1 MHFLFFIKVIL
12 KIGMAALPNV
22 SQNVGSS
29 VVTPASRR
37 VATGIRQATSSVMTK
52 MCSMQ
57 MVALRIAR

>member
-1 MHFLFFIKVIL
+1 M
-12 KIGMAALPNV
+12 GMAALPNV

-29 VVTPASRR
+29 AVMPASRR
-37 VATGIRQATSSVMTK
+37 VATGIRQAMSSVMTK